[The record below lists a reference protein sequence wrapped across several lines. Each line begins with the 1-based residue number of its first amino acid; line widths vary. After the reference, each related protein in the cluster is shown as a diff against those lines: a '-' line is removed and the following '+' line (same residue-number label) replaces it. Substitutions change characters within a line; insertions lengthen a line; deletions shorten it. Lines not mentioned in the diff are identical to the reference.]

1 MPGNTTTR
9 SLNPIWDR
17 HPNPCPAASI
27 DHAQD
32 HAARPNNE
40 SSRDCPPDRNRS
52 PPDQKP
58 ATTAAQSTDTSPS
71 NSPLNS
77 TVARAFQP
85 EHTQPPPPQPNRE
98 PRPSGSGPQP
108 GPQSLC
114 ITVAHPGTSVPGSP
128 DRYESSG
135 PRSPTAARAFQPR
148 HTPRHPHSPTRATTV
163 REWSTTGTAEPL
175 HHRGTPGHFRARLAR
190 SLCGVRPHA
199 QPA

>member
-1 MPGNTTTR
+1 MPGCHSASPLSPARKVVPGNTTTR
-9 SLNPIWDR
+9 SLSPIWDR

-27 DHAQD
+27 DHAQA

-85 EHTQPPPPQPNRE
+85 EHTPRRPHTPTANHDRQGVVHNRDRSASE
-98 PRPSGSGPQP
+98 SRRHTRALPCPDRPIVMQRQAGHSNRLNLRQSASAQWPRPAAANAAIRLSIAGLDSDTGISIGP
-108 GPQSLC
+108 
-114 ITVAHPGTSVPGSP
+114 
-128 DRYESSG
+128 
-135 PRSPTAARAFQPR
+135 F
-148 HTPRHPHSPTRATTV
+148 
-163 REWSTTGTAEPL
+163 
-175 HHRGTPGHFRARLAR
+175 
-190 SLCGVRPHA
+190 
-199 QPA
+199 